1 MHRGLPLVMSDESV
15 GFNSSESGFGTSIK
29 LAVLTWAS
37 EKFPSGSRMSSYV
50 SSANDVVS
58 ICNAMIGN

>member
-1 MHRGLPLVMSDESV
+1 MHRDLPLVMSDESV
-15 GFNSSESGFGTSIK
+15 DFNSSESGFETSIK